1 MIQCIFNFTALYSN
15 FQPSKS
21 AIKIGRG
28 RDCEILV
35 SDPSVSKV
43 HCTIQYDNIVGW
55 TIRDGFNSKKN
66 PTRTSEVFVASLNGT
81 WLFLK
86 ENSVIV
92 DGMVIQSGSTTF
104 QCFLEE
110 K

>member
-1 MIQCIFNFTALYSN
+1 MIQCIFYFTVSFSN

-21 AIKIGRG
+21 AIKIGRD
-28 RDCEILV
+28 RDCEIV
-35 SDPSVSKV
+35 ISDPSVSKV

-55 TIRDGFNSKKN
+55 TIRDGFYSKKN
-66 PTRTSEVFVASLNGT
+66 TSRTSEVFVPSLNGSS
-81 WLFLK
+81 LFLK